1 MTICCQ
7 QIKWNACLACWF
19 SFHCCS
25 QTNWYP
31 WHSDISFI
39 CFFVLIFSLYSK
51 TNTTTSQPQPSQVR
65 SELLCYC
72 SCKSWRGVAIHQ
84 DASIALYSQYSIYAI
99 CIDAIYLCID
109 ASIALYSKFPDL
121 VVELPLWIIQA
132 SWRSLWI
139 NK

>member
-1 MTICCQ
+1 MHA
-7 QIKWNACLACWF
+7 WLVD
-19 SFHCCS
+19 FHFIAAVKP
-25 QTNWYP
+25 TGIP
-31 WHSDISFI
+31 DILTLVSS
-39 CFFVLIFSLYSK
+39 VSLYFSLYSK

-109 ASIALYSKFPDL
+109 ASIALYGKFPDL

>member
-1 MTICCQ
+1 MHAWLVDFHFIAAVKPTGILE
-7 QIKWNACLACWF
+7 AVDLA
-19 SFHCCS
+19 
-25 QTNWYP
+25 
-31 WHSDISFI
+31 DILTLVSS
-39 CFFVLIFSLYSK
+39 VSLYFSLYSK

-72 SCKSWRGVAIHQ
+72 LCKSWRGVAIHQ

-121 VVELPLWIIQA
+121 VVELPL
-132 SWRSLWI
+132 
-139 NK
+139 